1 MQPTQESDIVVHSW
15 KRNQAAIT
23 AAAFVGFAG
32 FTLVMPFLPLYFREL
47 GVTEVGDLSLWTG
60 VTLGV
65 SPAIAALTGPL
76 WGRVGDRFGNKLL
89 IQRSLVSFIVV
100 MVSMA
105 FVTRPWHLFALRAL
119 QGFFAGYGP
128 LTLSMAAL
136 SAPRDKMA
144 AAIGTVQTAQ
154 RMGPALGPVIGGLLA
169 PAVGLRNAFV
179 VAAGFYVVALVMIT
193 TLYREPARSPRPVTR
208 RPRTPFASILAFEN
222 FLLVMLV
229 LFGLQLV
236 DRSFGPVLALHLDQ
250 LGHSANDV
258 PVVAGVLFSVLAFAA
273 ALGNQGSG
281 RALIRRSPRVV
292 ISRAALMAAFG
303 LTAFAFSTSTWL
315 MAGAMAVVGLGI
327 GSAITT
333 AYTAG
338 GVVIP
343 RDVHATAFGFLT
355 SASLI
360 GIALSP
366 ALSGLLG
373 AQSIR
378 AVFGAGVVVL
388 VTVALVVRR
397 GMVERDPSA
406 GPTATES
413 AQRPPPEPIQAIAR

>member
-1 MQPTQESDIVVHSW
+1 MHSW

-23 AAAFVGFAG
+23 AAAFVGFVG

-47 GVTEVGDLSLWTG
+47 GLTEVGDISLWTG

-76 WGRVGDRFGNKLL
+76 WGRIGDRFGNKIL

-100 MVSMA
+100 LSAMA
-105 FVTRPWHLFALRAL
+105 FITRPWHLFALRAL

-136 SAPRDKMA
+136 SAPPHKMA
-144 AAIGTVQTAQ
+144 SAIGTVQTAQ

-169 PAVGLRNAFV
+169 PAVGLRNTFL
-179 VAAGFYVVALVMIT
+179 VAAGFYFVALVMIT
-193 TLYREPARSPRPVTR
+193 TLYQEPARSSQPVKR

-222 FLLVMLV
+222 FLVVMLV

-236 DRSFGPVLALHLDQ
+236 DRSFGPVLALHLGQ
-250 LGHSANDV
+250 LGYAANDI
-258 PVVAGVLFSVLAFAA
+258 PVLAGVLFSVLAFAA
-273 ALGNQGSG
+273 ALGNQISG
-281 RALIRRSPRVV
+281 RALDRQQPRVIIIV
-292 ISRAALMAAFG
+292 ATLMAASA
-303 LTAFAFSTSTWL
+303 LAVFALSSTTWL
-315 MAGAMAVVGLGI
+315 MTATMSIVGLGI
-327 GSAITT
+327 GTAITT

-338 GVVIP
+338 GAVIP

-355 SASLI
+355 SASLV

-378 AVFGAGVVVL
+378 AVFVAGVVIL
-388 VTVALVVRR
+388 IAIAIVVVR
-397 GMVERDPSA
+397 GMVDRDSA
-406 GPTATES
+406 AAAQATAPATAPATATEDT
-413 AQRPPPEPIQAIAR
+413 